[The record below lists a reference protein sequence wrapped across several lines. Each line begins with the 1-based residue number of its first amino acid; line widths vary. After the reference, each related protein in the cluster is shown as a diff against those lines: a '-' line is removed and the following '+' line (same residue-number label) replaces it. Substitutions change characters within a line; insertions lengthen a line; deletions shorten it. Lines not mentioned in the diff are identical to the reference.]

1 MTARDKEFVTK
12 IQLNQMV
19 ALSGSGVQ
27 NYRGKFTFSRS
38 MGAEIPSS
46 PSAVV
51 TEDDQSSA
59 LGKRLY
65 SSVYHPRKLVD
76 LSGVVARTQLSRSAT
91 NAADQAAR
99 NAVEKCFD
107 LLIDLTDID
116 QYISTLHP
124 LAEDKIN
131 EAIAE
136 RTEHLEEVTGII
148 VSDINRVDIRT
159 LAKAGIAKKRAIDF
173 IVEIL
178 QPQSVATEAE
188 ARRTLIFRR
197 VPESVQ
203 ALYIDM
209 LERIVGD
216 IDQ

>member
-1 MTARDKEFVTK
+1 MTAKDKEFVTK

-19 ALSGSGVQ
+19 ALSGSSAQ
-27 NYRGKFTFSRS
+27 NYRGKFTFARS
-38 MGAEIPSS
+38 
-46 PSAVV
+46 SAVA
-51 TEDDQSSA
+51 TGAQGSSEDDQS

-76 LSGVVARTQLSRSAT
+76 ISNSGK
-91 NAADQAAR
+91 AALNGQESYDR
-99 NAVEKCFD
+99 NIRNSVENCFD
-107 LLIDLTDID
+107 LLIDVADID

-136 RTEHLEEVTGII
+136 RTQLLENVTDII
-148 VSDINRVDIRT
+148 VADINRVDIRT
-159 LAKAGIAKKRAIDF
+159 LAKAGIAKKRAIDL

-197 VPESVQ
+197 VPESIQ

-216 IDQ
+216 NNH

>member
-27 NYRGKFTFSRS
+27 NYKGKFTFARS
-38 MGAEIPSS
+38 TVSGSLRGGSEKDLEQQSTGS
-46 PSAVV
+46 V
-51 TEDDQSSA
+51 TDTL

-65 SSVYHPRKLVD
+65 ASVYHPRRLVD
-76 LSGVVARTQLSRSAT
+76 LSGMVSSHV
-91 NAADQAAR
+91 AADQSAR
-99 NAVEKCFD
+99 AAVEKCFD
-107 LLIDLTDID
+107 SLIDLADVD

-136 RTEHLEEVTGII
+136 RTELLEEVTGII
-148 VSDINRVDIRT
+148 VAEINRIDIRT
-159 LAKAGIAKKRAIDF
+159 LPKAGIAKKRAIDF
-173 IVEIL
+173 IVELL
-178 QPQSVATEAE
+178 QPQAVATEAE

-197 VPESVQ
+197 VPESIQ

-209 LERIVGD
+209 LERIVGQD
-216 IDQ
+216 EE